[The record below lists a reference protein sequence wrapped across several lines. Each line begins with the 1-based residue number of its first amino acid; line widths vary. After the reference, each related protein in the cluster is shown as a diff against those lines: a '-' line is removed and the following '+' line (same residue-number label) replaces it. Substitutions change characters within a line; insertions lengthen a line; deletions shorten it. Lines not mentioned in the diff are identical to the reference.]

1 MTQKS
6 PSLFDWSIAGPAIGD
21 SFRKLN
27 PRLMIRNPV
36 MFVTMVGAALTTAG
50 IGYCAAAERG
60 FVTQLAIWLWF
71 TVLFAN
77 FAEAVAEG
85 RGKAQAASLRKARKD
100 TTARRLSNGRE
111 EKVPAPDLN
120 KGDLVVCEAGEMIPA
135 DGDVVEGIASVDES
149 AITGESAPVIRESG
163 GDRSAV
169 TGGTR
174 VLSDRIVIRVTME
187 KGHGFLDRMIALV
200 EGAQRQKT
208 PNEIALT
215 ILLSALTVIFLLVCV
230 TLKPFGI
237 YSGVVFSVPV
247 LIALLVCLIPTTIGG
262 LLSAIGIAG
271 MDRVLQR
278 NVLAMSG
285 RAVEA
290 AGDVDVLLL
299 DKTGTIT
306 LGNRMASEFIPAPG
320 VPSER
325 LADAA
330 QLASLADETPEGR
343 SIVVLAKQQFKL
355 RGREVAE
362 PHARF
367 VPFTAQTRMSGVDF
381 FEEAEHTTTE
391 PRTGKFEARGGN
403 GRGPI
408 PSGATSSVTSVSAKE
423 AMPGARTFLSA
434 AASEEQLRAVG
445 ANTRPNVAADKNVR
459 APAQESAYAT
469 AVVTAPILTGSRTAA
484 KATVAV
490 VAPVRS
496 IRKGAAEAMRTYV
509 DQLGGKFPQAVSQ
522 AVDEIS
528 RAGATPLVVAEGC
541 EVLGVVQLKDMV
553 KGGIKERFAHLRKMG
568 IRTVMITGDNPQT
581 AAAIAAEAGVDDF
594 IAQATPEAKL
604 KRIRMEQEAG
614 HLVAMTGDGT
624 NDAPALAQADVG
636 VAMNTGTQAAREAG
650 NMVDLDSNPT
660 KLIEIVEI
668 GKQLLITRGS
678 LTTFSIANDVAKYFA
693 IIPAMLMGTFPA
705 ISPLNVMH
713 LHSPTSAILSAVIFN
728 ALIIV
733 ALIPLAL
740 RGVKYT
746 PIGALAMLQ
755 RNLLIY
761 GLGGVIIPFI
771 GIKLID
777 LLITAIRFV

>member
-1 MTQKS
+1 MTQKA
-6 PSLFDWSIAGPAIGD
+6 PSLFDWSIVGPAIGD
-21 SFRKLN
+21 SFRKLH
-27 PRLMIRNPV
+27 PRLMVKNPV
-36 MFVTMVGAALTTAG
+36 MFVTMVGAALTTVG
-50 IGYCAAAERG
+50 IGFAVPAERG

-100 TTARRLSNGRE
+100 TMARRLRNGNE

-120 KGDLVVCEAGEMIPA
+120 KGDLVVCEAGDVIPA

-174 VLSDRIVIRVTME
+174 VLSDRIVIRITMD

-215 ILLSALTVIFLLVCV
+215 ILLAALTVIFLLVCV

-306 LGNRMASEFIPAPG
+306 LGNRMASAFIPAPG
-320 VPSER
+320 VPPER

-343 SIVVLAKQQFKL
+343 SIVVLAKQQFNL
-355 RGREVAE
+355 RGRDVAE

-381 FEEAEHTTTE
+381 FNQAE
-391 PRTGKFEARGGN
+391 RTGSGPAR
-403 GRGPI
+403 
-408 PSGATSSVTSVSAKE
+408 SVAASSVAGVSAKE
-423 AMPGARTFLSA
+423 A
-434 AASEEQLRAVG
+434 
-445 ANTRPNVAADKNVR
+445 
-459 APAQESAYAT
+459 T
-469 AVVTAPILTGSRTAA
+469 AVLTTPVLVGPRAAVKAAPE
-484 KATVAV
+484 VC
-490 VAPVRS
+490 APVRS
-496 IRKGAAEAMRTYV
+496 IRKGAADSMRTYV

-528 RAGATPLVVAEGC
+528 RSGATPLVVAEGC

-594 IAQATPEAKL
+594 IAEATPEMKL
-604 KRIRMEQEAG
+604 KRIRKEQEAG

-693 IIPAMLMGTFPA
+693 IVPAMLMVTFPA
-705 ISPLNVMH
+705 IAPLNVMG

-761 GLGGVIIPFI
+761 GLGGVIVPFV

-777 LLITAIRFV
+777 LIITALHLV